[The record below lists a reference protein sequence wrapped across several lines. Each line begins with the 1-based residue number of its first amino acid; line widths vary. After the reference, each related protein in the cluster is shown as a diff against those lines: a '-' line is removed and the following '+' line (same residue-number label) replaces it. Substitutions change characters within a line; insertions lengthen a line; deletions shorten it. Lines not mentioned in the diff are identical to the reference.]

1 MELKKET
8 IAQLKKTAKDL
19 DCEASKY
26 EWGCQEFWFLIG
38 LITMIERKVEGW

>member
-1 MELKKET
+1 MKFKEGT
-8 IAQLKKTAKDL
+8 IVQLKKTAEYL

-26 EWGCQEFWFLIG
+26 EWGCEEFWFLMG